1 MLAVLVGLASEGA
14 PESCAACGL
23 ALTRLGKVL
32 EDTKSELELSKQT
45 AEKRAASIDKVQKAQ
60 TKRWL
65 KNEYGVELRAAVE
78 EEVEKLCSHDT
89 LATSKALQNAC
100 KDLVEEHEDELVR
113 AVLDGTADDEV
124 CAAAVDGCTAAEL
137 AAAVAANSRERRS
150 AAVPAKPWV
159 GRSATARKLV
169 GTTFSDFVFE
179 VRKDRM
185 GEPEPH
191 HVLAMLYHSPAEDS
205 KKRYCA
211 PGGGACVAKPYK
223 TAVTE
228 LYKLAAKLNAS
239 STAYVTCAEMDLR
252 ENELPQP
259 LELSDPTGVQLALY
273 VEGDKSAPKL
283 LPAVGEP
290 SLASIEA
297 TAFRDQLKQFA
308 STFLK
313 DAPRSEVVRF
323 LSATDKADEK
333 QPKRA
338 KADKEQRAADEA
350 KQTQKEDGEE
360 PPPPPSSPPSPKPP
374 PPPPPPPRKKAPSS
388 KKSKAQVQA
397 EQCEMC
403 GVVMGELH
411 TALRERKQTLK
422 LSREAAARK
431 AQKVDRVQ
439 KAQTRR
445 WLKQEYNV
453 EMMASLEERMEKLCD
468 ADALKDAVC
477 AIDEADE
484 RAVDSALRGSSVVAG
499 GEGGGFEKAAC
510 RKLVETRCRDVSA
523 DHIEDL
529 MRRVLDADADA
540 PADTE
545 ACAEV
550 LPQCETAR
558 AERFFKVATPV
569 DEDDEADEDGDADVA
584 AAAFLARDGDGG
596 KEEL

>member
-1 MLAVLVGLASEGA
+1 MFAVLVGLVSEAA

-32 EDTKSELELSKQT
+32 DDTKTELELSKQT

-89 LATSKALQNAC
+89 LSTSKALQDAC

-113 AVLDGTADDEV
+113 AVLDGTANDDV
-124 CAAAVDGCTAAEL
+124 CAAAVNGCTADEL

-150 AAVPAKPWV
+150 AAVPAKSWV

-169 GTTFSDFVFE
+169 GTTFSEFVFE
-179 VRKDRM
+179 ARKDRM

-205 KKRYCA
+205 EKRYCA
-211 PGGGACVAKPYK
+211 PGGGACVAKAYK

-228 LYKLAAKLNAS
+228 FYKLAAKLNVS

-252 ENELPQP
+252 QNELPQP
-259 LELSDPTGVQLALY
+259 LELHDPMGVQLALY

-290 SLASIEA
+290 SLASVDA
-297 TAFRDQLKQFA
+297 QAFRDQLKQFA

-313 DAPRSEVVRF
+313 DAPRNEVVRF
-323 LSATDKADEK
+323 LPATDEADEK
-333 QPKRA
+333 QLKRA
-338 KADKEQRAADEA
+338 KAEKEQRSQMKRAADKA
-350 KQTQKEDGEE
+350 KQKQKEEDAK
-360 PPPPPSSPPSPKPP
+360 PPPPPPSPKPP
-374 PPPPPPPRKKAPSS
+374 PPPPPPPRKKAPTN

-403 GVVMGELH
+403 GLVMGELH
-411 TALRERKQTLK
+411 TALRERKQSLK

-477 AIDEADE
+477 AIDKSDE
-484 RAVDSALRGSSVVAG
+484 RAVGSALRGSPV
-499 GEGGGFEKAAC
+499 GGGQDAGFDKSAC
-510 RKLVETRCRDVSA
+510 RKLVEARCRDVSA

-529 MRRVLDADADA
+529 MRSVLDADAEA

-558 AERFFKVATPV
+558 AERFFKVVTPV
-569 DEDDEADEDGDADVA
+569 DEDDEDDNADADAA
-584 AAAFLARDGDGG
+584 AAAFLARDGAGG